1 MMYKLKNCALCGEEK
16 ELELS
21 HIIPKMAVRK
31 LKKTSIGNIR
41 NLEEVNLGKNISESR
56 VSTMERLKEAQK
68 RSEEI
73 RSVQGKTTKAMGW
86 ERQTINEEKR

>member
-41 NLEEVNLGKNISESR
+41 NL
-56 VSTMERLKEAQK
+56 
-68 RSEEI
+68 
-73 RSVQGKTTKAMGW
+73 
-86 ERQTINEEKR
+86 